1 MADDIELR
9 VAVKALRRLAVLDE
23 MAGMG
28 DVEDPEGLA
37 RVKFA
42 RSALASIGYSHKVK
56 ATERRQ
62 S

>member
-1 MADDIELR
+1 MTGGEDIELR
-9 VAVKALRRLAVLDE
+9 VAVDALKRLARTDE

-37 RVKFA
+37 RVKYA

-56 ATERRQ
+56 GRR
-62 S
+62 